1 MFTMF
6 KKKTT
11 TAYVSSL
18 VEEINQEI
26 LDHKLNIIEL
36 KGRISTLQEKKAL
49 LMSIDTHEV
58 IRSDVEV
65 QVQNQ
70 ELPAT

>member
-18 VEEINQEI
+18 VEEIDQEI
-26 LDHKLNIIEL
+26 LDHKLSIIEL
-36 KGRISTLQEKKAL
+36 NGRIRTLEDKKAL
-49 LMSIDTHEV
+49 LLSLETNQAISSDTK
-58 IRSDVEV
+58 
-65 QVQNQ
+65 
-70 ELPAT
+70 LLAG

>member
-1 MFTMF
+1 MFSMF
-6 KKKTT
+6 SKRNTSTSIAKT
-11 TAYVSSL
+11 
-18 VEEINQEI
+18 VEDIDQEI